1 MTEYSDIDEIA
12 ALQTEQAN
20 IDRAL
25 TILDDYEGTVSSVV
39 IAPTVPLPPGMML
52 PGGAV
57 AVSMADPPQSML
69 AGIRSGLIQRYNQI
83 NQELR
88 DLGVTGTP
96 PNHQGGG
103 PPMAETQPA

>member
-1 MTEYSDIDEIA
+1 MTEYADIDEVNKLRA
-12 ALQTEQAN
+12 EQEN

-25 TILDDYEGTVSSVV
+25 TILDDYDGTVSSVV
-39 IAPTVPLPPGMML
+39 IVPTMPIPPDMVASLATVPI
-52 PGGAV
+52 
-57 AVSMADPPQSML
+57 SMADPPQSMV

-96 PNHQGGG
+96 PDHQGGG
-103 PPMAETQPA
+103 PPTAETQPA